1 MSETNHAA
9 CGRTRACRR
18 KTVASLIV
26 LVVMAVPLN
35 AKACDD
41 HAAPRGQS
49 IDEGAPDP
57 FRKRFPPPRAANPR
71 DQILVDQADRSMSR
85 SVFELPG
92 LMSDTQRA
100 DPRRTGRLEWMSP
113 LPSPP
118 DEFGRR
124 LRERD
129 GDPATR

>member
-1 MSETNHAA
+1 M
-9 CGRTRACRR
+9 
-18 KTVASLIV
+18 IV

-41 HAAPRGQS
+41 PAAPRGQS
-49 IDEGAPDP
+49 IDESAPDP
-57 FRKRFPPPRAANPR
+57 FSKRFPPPRAADFR
-71 DQILVDQADRSMSR
+71 DPILVDQARRSMSR

-92 LMSDTQRA
+92 LMSEAQRA
-100 DPRRTGRLEWMSP
+100 DPRRTGRLEWTSP
-113 LPSPP
+113 LPSTP
-118 DEFGRR
+118 DELGRR